1 MQDLLVIC
9 ILRNRILLATMF
21 RRNRCLTQ
29 LEAESPRE
37 QANMPLAAKLAGQI
51 GTHSVA
57 ASSSA
62 RSAQRVAHKALR
74 GAVRQWLCAKV
85 RFVGFKNVF
94 LFPGGPLR
102 TFQIGE
108 ANPFIESFHY
118 RSDMVSSSPYR
129 VFENDLH

>member
-37 QANMPLAAKLAGQI
+37 QANMPLAGQI

-85 RFVGFKNVF
+85 RFLFFKNVF
-94 LFPGGPLR
+94 LFPGDPLR

>member
-37 QANMPLAAKLAGQI
+37 QANMPLAAELAGQI

-85 RFVGFKNVF
+85 RFVVFKNVF